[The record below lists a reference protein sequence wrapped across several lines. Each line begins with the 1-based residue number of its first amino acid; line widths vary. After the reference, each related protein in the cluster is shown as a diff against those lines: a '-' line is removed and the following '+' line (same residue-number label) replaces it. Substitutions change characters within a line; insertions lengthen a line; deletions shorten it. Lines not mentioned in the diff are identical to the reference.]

1 MTNSQIIGERIN
13 EWRKRQGWNVAKFGK
28 MVGIQR
34 TNAYAYFDGRR
45 DPQRLFVRLRELGC
59 DLNELVAGLDAGT
72 EDSQEDET
80 ESLAMTGSTPVIS
93 KKQAEM
99 VGFLEGIGI
108 TYEDLRRIYR
118 PDLTIEE
125 FLQHYQSI
133 TKKIK
138 RKAEKQKKQ
147 PKGKVR

>member
-1 MTNSQIIGERIN
+1 MTKSQIIGKRIN
-13 EWRKRQGWNVAKFGK
+13 EWREQQGWSVTKFGK
-28 MVGIQR
+28 KMGIQR
-34 TNAYAYFDGRR
+34 TNVYAYFDGRR

-59 DLNELVAGLDAGT
+59 DLNELTAGLDTGT
-72 EDSQEDET
+72 EDSPEDEVET
-80 ESLAMTGSTPVIS
+80 QITGSTPVIS

-99 VGFLEGIGI
+99 VGFLDGIGI

-133 TKKIK
+133 VKKIK
-138 RKAEKQKKQ
+138 RKAEKQKTEK
-147 PKGKVR
+147 